1 MKFDFA
7 KITLPLDMGGYSPPY
22 AGIIVHVW
30 VNPPRKVM
38 DEQRVLLLDYARI
51 IKAEQETPG
60 AANGGPLGKFLGLN
74 PLARAQK
81 KQHEWLAQLWSQG
94 PDEESRWATKEVETL
109 FDTDPLLYAWLTRE
123 SVKLLESYRTEKKK

>member
-7 KITLPLDMGGYSPPY
+7 KITLPLDMGGYNETY
-22 AGIIVHVW
+22 AGTILHVW

-60 AANGGPLGKFLGLN
+60 AANGGLLGKFLGLN
-74 PLARAQK
+74 PLVRAQK
-81 KQHEWLAQLWSQG
+81 KQHEWLAQLWSQ
-94 PDEESRWATKEVETL
+94 DTDKESHWTAKRVEQL

-123 SVKLLESYRTEKKK
+123 SVKLLESYRAEKKK